1 MTEIEMFAAIG
12 RKQTEL
18 DNLHVEYNRLLS
30 VLGSIA
36 AGDVSRP
43 VGHLTYTQMLNPRG
57 GIECD
62 LTVARVAEHDL
73 HSRAEPA
80 RGARG

>member
-36 AGDVSRP
+36 AGDVSADR
-43 VGHLTYTQMLNPRG
+43 VRV
-57 GIECD
+57 D
-62 LTVARVAEHDL
+62 LVARTWAVEMTL
-73 HSRAEPA
+73 KEAEPSLQ
-80 RGARG
+80 